1 MKRKLSEFMDWLG
14 EVRKPIVF
22 GMAIGGFIVYIYTV
36 DQLVRDCQVMKSFRV
51 AATVFE
57 CKESK

>member
-1 MKRKLSEFMDWLG
+1 MDWLA